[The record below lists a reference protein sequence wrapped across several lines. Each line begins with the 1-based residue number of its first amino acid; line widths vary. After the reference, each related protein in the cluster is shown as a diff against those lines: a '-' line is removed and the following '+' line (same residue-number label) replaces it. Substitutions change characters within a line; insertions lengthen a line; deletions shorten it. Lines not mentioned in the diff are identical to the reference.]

1 MWYSGSEEAMNVD
14 GMMLN
19 DDAYVTRK
27 VSLMEWHAGEIKDR
41 VLGDNIGDEDKPS
54 TADLVEIWS
63 ESGRCCQHRL
73 GCELGSSSLSW
84 ANRAEKHMD
93 EGVGNAVHSVL

>member
-63 ESGRCCQHRL
+63 ESVGARTTKKAIPAMWKDLTKRIATLLAGDSWSILLQIL
-73 GCELGSSSLSW
+73 G
-84 ANRAEKHMD
+84 
-93 EGVGNAVHSVL
+93 